1 MPPTSLLLDLLPL
14 MLGAALA
21 PLWLIILLLIL
32 QSRRGLVKATAFVAG
47 ITLVRLLQ
55 GWLFG
60 YVLGQASVLAESNVP
75 RLIMAMLLMALG
87 LMLLISALK
96 SLVNAPDP
104 DAPPPKLFQQIDQA
118 KPLKLLGIGIMLTS
132 IAPKFWVFTL
142 AALGIIRE
150 ANLDSFAAA
159 LIAYGI
165 YILGAQALLLLP
177 LLLYALVP
185 GPASGLLRALNEWLT
200 SNQRVIGLVVSLLFG
215 TLFFW
220 KGWNNFWAI
229 TF

>member
-21 PLWLIILLLIL
+21 PLWLVILLLIL
-32 QSRRGLVKATAFVAG
+32 QSRRGLVKATAFVTG

-60 YVLGQASVLAESNVP
+60 YVLGQANVLAESNVP
-75 RLIMAMLLMALG
+75 RLIMALLLIALG

-104 DAPPPKLFQQIDQA
+104 DAPPPKLFQQIDRA
-118 KPLKLLGIGIMLTS
+118 KPLNLLGIGIMLTT

-150 ANLDSFAAA
+150 ANLDSLAAA
-159 LIAYGI
+159 LTAYAI
-165 YILGAQALLLLP
+165 YILGAQSLLILP
-177 LLLYALVP
+177 LLLYAVVP

-200 SNQRVIGLVVSLLFG
+200 ANQRVISLVVSLVFG
-215 TLFFW
+215 GLFFW

-229 TF
+229 GF